1 MLPQSYGN
9 RCGTSSIQRFEA
21 KEMRGNVDLSGMCT
35 EQVDNSLITSTA
47 YILLR
52 LIGSLVALLV
62 QAFAIRVSQ
71 YYVPQQDM

>member
-1 MLPQSYGN
+1 
-9 RCGTSSIQRFEA
+9 
-21 KEMRGNVDLSGMCT
+21 MRGNVDLSGMCT